1 MNMNLTAEEIALIE
15 QKRAEERAKEEALL
29 KSYDYQKERT
39 IEREVERMKLLE
51 SDEERRKARY
61 EEVFNK
67 LIRISEDFKLSW
79 KKNDKTREIS
89 LYDVDDNGREIR
101 YVEVNGENEWL
112 EPKEVVKLK
121 TYDYQIKLS
130 YTGKMPKDYEYEVV
144 VIDTYSKYSYRVTGY
159 KLQIRGTG
167 INSWDKRGQMTNP
180 KTVHAKLV
188 ELCDGAFKTIEW
200 LDERKKKED
209 RITSR
214 FKLEFSKY
222 ENVEIDNN
230 TFIVTLDNGIKVT
243 FYGYEHG
250 DEITFSS
257 PKISLPYNK
266 IEIKDLL
273 DNLGNV
279 KGKE

>member
-1 MNMNLTAEEIALIE
+1 MNLTAEEIALIE

-79 KKNDKTREIS
+79 KKNDKTREIA

-101 YVEVNGENEWL
+101 YVEVNGKNEWL

-180 KTVHAKLV
+180 KTVHTKLV
-188 ELCDGAFKTIEW
+188 ELCDEAFKRIEW
-200 LDERKKKED
+200 LDERKKTED

-214 FKLEFSKY
+214 FKLEFSKFK
-222 ENVEIDNN
+222 NVEIDNN

-257 PKISLPYNK
+257 PKISLPYHK

-273 DNLGNV
+273 DNLGNI

>member
-15 QKRAEERAKEEALL
+15 QKRAEEKAKLA
-29 KSYDYQKERT
+29 SYDHHRERT
-39 IEREVERMKLLE
+39 IEREVERMKVLE

-79 KKNDKTREIS
+79 KKNDKTREIA

-180 KTVHAKLV
+180 KTVHTKLV

-273 DNLGNV
+273 DNLGNI